1 VAEASGGDGYYC
13 QVSPPHQ
20 ILQLEGIHR
29 RDACA
34 TI

>member
-1 VAEASGGDGYYC
+1 MLEA
-13 QVSPPHQ
+13 

-34 TI
+34 TLYRGFQNDT